1 MFPMI
6 DGVLIDIVPIH
17 INSLTGSVS
26 QDQVRSLCSSLLC
39 SEPVLYRTTKVAAEL
54 NLKCIV
60 RFISSLNKL
69 KILLFLMENWE
80 MGRIGG

>member
-6 DGVLIDIVPIH
+6 DGVLIDIVPTH
-17 INSLTGSVS
+17 INSLMGSVS

-54 NLKCIV
+54 NMICIIRFLGKASINTKCKTFNIV
-60 RFISSLNKL
+60 QTV
-69 KILLFLMENWE
+69 
-80 MGRIGG
+80 GRGQ